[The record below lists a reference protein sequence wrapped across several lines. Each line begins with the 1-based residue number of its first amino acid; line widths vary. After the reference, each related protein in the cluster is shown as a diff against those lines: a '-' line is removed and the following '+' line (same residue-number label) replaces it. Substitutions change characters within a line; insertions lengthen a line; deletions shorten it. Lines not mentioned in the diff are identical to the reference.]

1 MTQAAPRRP
10 AMILTTRLLV
20 PRILLTGAAGAAFT
34 LLGACQTVAAD
45 ASAPP
50 ASPPQASSPQTGP
63 QATSPVGAQPQVEPG
78 FTYVYP
84 DMVMDRNPG
93 LIGIMDARRAT
104 AKAAYDKLMATYD
117 NKAGG
122 PPASELISAMRWVA
136 DSETAGLTV
145 MLGDGASYEG
155 GAHGMNW
162 TDSLIWDRKAGKV
175 VRFADLFT
183 DAARAKLALL
193 PAYCNALDRE
203 RLDKRGEP
211 TAKGEIFGDC
221 PDPFASQVY
230 PTGAVNGRY
239 TQIGFSLAPYTAGPY
254 AEGQYNFTIPLD
266 AALQA
271 LVKPGYRALFVA
283 K

>member
-10 AMILTTRLLV
+10 AMIVKTRLSV
-20 PRILLTGAAGAAFT
+20 SRILLTGAAGAAFT

-45 ASAPP
+45 AS
-50 ASPPQASSPQTGP
+50 PPQATSPQTGH
-63 QATSPVGAQPQVEPG
+63 QATSPVGAQQQVEPG

-93 LIGIMDARRAT
+93 LTGIMDARRAT

-136 DSETAGLTV
+136 DSETVGLTV

-175 VRFADLFT
+175 VGFADLFT
-183 DAARAKLALL
+183 DAARAKAALL
-193 PAYCNALDRE
+193 PAYCNALDKE
-203 RLDKRGEP
+203 RLVKRGTP
-211 TAKGEIFGDC
+211 TAKGEIFGNC
-221 PDPFASQVY
+221 PDPFESEVY

-266 AALQA
+266 TALQA
-271 LVKPGYRALFVA
+271 LVKPDYRVLFVV